1 MEAETSEGAES
12 YHTDEEEFARFASE
26 SSDTDSSVPK
36 VAEIVGLEADPDPVA
51 RLDEAE
57 AESSPSKESHLL
69 SLQREGKQR
78 GQGLLMGRALRLLAV
93 HSR

>member
-1 MEAETSEGAES
+1 MEAEASEGAES

-26 SSDTDSSVPK
+26 SSDTDSSAPK
-36 VAEIVGLEADPDPVA
+36 VAEIVDLVADPDPVA

-57 AESSPSKESHLL
+57 GSVISRKRSKEPHLL

-78 GQGLLMGRALRLLAV
+78 GQG
-93 HSR
+93 